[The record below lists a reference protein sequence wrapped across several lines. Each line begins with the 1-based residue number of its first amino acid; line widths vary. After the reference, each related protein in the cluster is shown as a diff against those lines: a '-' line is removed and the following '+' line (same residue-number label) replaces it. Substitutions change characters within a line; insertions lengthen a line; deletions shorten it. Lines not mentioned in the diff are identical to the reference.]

1 MIMAAVG
8 MGVSL
13 LGAASNKKAAQRA
26 MRAQAVADTASR
38 QTTAKSM
45 IASVHSQNAKVE
57 ELKRMDEMMQ
67 MQGKADA
74 VIRKEDYNDMAA
86 TQLVMGAASGRV
98 VSDAGGS
105 IGKIIE
111 KSENDFMWDQMWN
124 ANIQEISQAALYQD
138 MKNIYQAG
146 ATSLVLGRNELEVA
160 RLGSMAGQTNTA
172 AAAQQSFNN
181 ALVGGAKSV
190 INNYGDSILGML

>member
-1 MIMAAVG
+1 